1 MTKARPKT
9 FSDMFACDF
18 TAMSSTWSKTL
29 NTQPMEFDR
38 QITNLS
44 LGRPVRNNEI
54 IKILDIPNKLQD

>member
-1 MTKARPKT
+1 
-9 FSDMFACDF
+9 MFACDF